1 MPRISAQTRQARDS
15 HNRTSDSSSYTDTH
29 TTMASYSSARDLLRE
44 VVSRYRALAS
54 YADTGCV
61 QDLSNPKFPPISFET
76 ALRRPDEFR
85 FRFSSAHPFGPKRHL
100 ISRSQ
105 VGLNA
110 GKPYIWSQHYSAA
123 PELEHAESLC
133 MAIAG
138 ATGISRGSAFT
149 IWSLLFDDDDHN
161 LFSTLTR
168 PRFRRFAS
176 LDGVRCHRVTVTH
189 IGFHRID
196 IYIGVADL
204 LLRGWVTRSMHH
216 PHAEIRTNIKVGI
229 ELDDSFFDIP
239 DEATHPTS

>member
-1 MPRISAQTRQARDS
+1 
-15 HNRTSDSSSYTDTH
+15 
-29 TTMASYSSARDLLRE
+29 MAYYSSARDLLRE
-44 VVSRYRALAS
+44 VVSRYRALDS
-54 YADTGCV
+54 YADTGYV
-61 QDLSNPKFPPISFET
+61 QDLNSPKSSPISFET
-76 ALRRPDEFR
+76 ALRRPSEFR

-100 ISRSQ
+100 VSRSQ

-149 IWSLLFDDDDHN
+149 IWSLLFDDDDRN
-161 LFSTLTR
+161 LFSNLTR
-168 PRFRRFAS
+168 PRFRKFAS
-176 LDGVRCHRVTVTH
+176 VDGVRCHRVTVTH

-204 LLRGWVTRSMHH
+204 LLRGWVTRSMRY
-216 PHAEIRTNIKVGI
+216 PHAEMRTDIKVGV
-229 ELDDSFFDIP
+229 ELDDSFFAIP
-239 DEATHPTS
+239 DEVAHPTS